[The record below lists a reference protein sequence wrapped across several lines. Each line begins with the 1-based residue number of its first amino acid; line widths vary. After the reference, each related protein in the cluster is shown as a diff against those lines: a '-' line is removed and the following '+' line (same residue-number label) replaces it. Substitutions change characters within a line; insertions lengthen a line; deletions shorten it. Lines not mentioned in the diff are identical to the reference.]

1 MAVDYGERAA
11 RAQRILEVPVI
22 IAALLV
28 IPTILI
34 EGNATEPLWINVAFG
49 LNWVIWIVF
58 AVDLVTMLIVVDDRW
73 KYMKKSGWLD
83 VFIVVTSFPPLVTFG
98 LTRLARLWRI
108 GPALRLLRLG
118 RLAAVMTRGGGAVAG
133 LFKRKGIGYVLG
145 LTLIVALTFGAVIA
159 IIEPDIG
166 NAWDGIWWA
175 FVTATTVGYG
185 DISPETAGGRV
196 VAILL
201 MLMGIGLIGAFT
213 GLVASYIIEE
223 DEEELVSEV
232 ARIHDRLDHI
242 EAALG
247 VDPRQVPSIE
257 PETERLVSQVAH
269 MCRYALPDLVVF
281 VSGAAW
287 EGALD

>member
-1 MAVDYGERAA
+1 
-11 RAQRILEVPVI
+11 VPVI

-34 EGNATEPLWINVAFG
+34 EGNATEPFWINVAFG

-133 LFKRKGIGYVLG
+133 LFKRKGLGYVLG
-145 LTLIVALTFGAVIA
+145 LTLIVALTFGAIIA

-257 PETERLVSQVAH
+257 EE
-269 MCRYALPDLVVF
+269 D
-281 VSGAAW
+281 
-287 EGALD
+287 